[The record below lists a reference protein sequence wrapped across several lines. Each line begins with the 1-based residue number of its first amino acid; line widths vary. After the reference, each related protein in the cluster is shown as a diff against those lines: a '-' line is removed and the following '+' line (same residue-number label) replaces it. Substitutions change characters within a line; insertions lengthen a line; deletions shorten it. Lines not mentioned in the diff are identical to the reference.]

1 MPRQNRVTPFGE
13 LIATSARGMF
23 MGNRGILHDS
33 DGQLTDKR
41 WTHPHWIICQLE
53 FKGRK
58 RPLMSPGCYTELFFA
73 DEAVALAAGHR
84 PCAECRREA
93 FDRFKL
99 AWIEGNPQFGFTT
112 KTPIAEIDRILHSE
126 RVTRRRQKVTYEAQL
141 GDLPEG
147 TFFSLPE
154 LPGSSILVWE
164 GASWAWAPEGYLP
177 MQNLNPGT
185 RVNVLTPKSTVNALR
200 TEYKPVVELRKAS

>member
-1 MPRQNRVTPFGE
+1 
-13 LIATSARGMF
+13 MF

-33 DGQLTDKR
+33 AGQLTDKR
-41 WTHPHWIICQLE
+41 WTHPHWVICQLE

-84 PCAECRREA
+84 PCAECRRED
-93 FDRFKL
+93 FDRFKS

-126 RVTRRRQKVTYEAQL
+126 RVTKRRQKVTYEDRL
-141 GDLPEG
+141 GNLPEG

-154 LPGSSILVWE
+154 QSGSSILFWKD
-164 GASWAWAPEGYLP
+164 AFWAWSPEGYLP
-177 MQNLNPGT
+177 LQILNPGML
-185 RVNVLTPKSTVNALR
+185 VNVLTPKSTVNALR
-200 TEYKPVVELRKAS
+200 AEYKPVVEL